1 MNKFLDGV
9 FTGFSLAELIA
20 RVACFTAGA
29 FCLIELAALA
39 ALAAKYAALIT
50 YAMRGPA
57 SF

>member
-20 RVACFTAGA
+20 RVACLAAVA

-39 ALAAKYAALIT
+39 AKYAALIV

>member
-29 FCLIELAALA
+29 FCLIEIARLAAR
-39 ALAAKYAALIT
+39 YGALIV